1 MVKPTIWT
9 MNPTFLRL
17 NVKSRLFVR
26 LKLRGMIIAVLKQR
40 QEEDSFPDP
49 LPAGFG
55 KQLEDYVFTSGW
67 LSGKGPGV

>member
-49 LPAGFG
+49 LPAGF
-55 KQLEDYVFTSGW
+55 W
-67 LSGKGPGV
+67 

>member
-17 NVKSRLFVR
+17 NVKNRLFVR
-26 LKLRGMIIAVLKQR
+26 LKLRGMITVVLKHR

-49 LPAGFG
+49 LPTGF
-55 KQLEDYVFTSGW
+55 W
-67 LSGKGPGV
+67 